1 MSDSGI
7 HCDADAD
14 RAAER
19 RGAMLLRVFQ
29 VLESAGIEWCVLH
42 GYEALPDRVE
52 GDVDMLVQADALP
65 GRILRLLQEHRQQIG
80 AEVVQAFDGGAYFI
94 VLAELE
100 SEGPP
105 CLLQLHISRDFIVE
119 DRILMPGGEIL
130 RSRRMHNGC
139 WIPAADC
146 EFICVLANRIAKQNF
161 AAKHHERLARLYHE
175 NPPACEQR
183 LARWFDRDSAKRIS
197 NDAQQG
203 DWSDVNRSLP
213 QLREQLL
220 RSLRQSKRATQWAGK
235 LSRWIMPRNGF
246 HVVFLGPDGVGKST
260 VIEAFQKDLNGAFL
274 HQMYLTF
281 APSLLPARMAP
292 AKPGGPHSLPPRSW
306 PASLIKAGW
315 WSICYTLGYF
325 ISVRPTL
332 ARGGMVVNH
341 RYLLDAIVD
350 RRRYRYSGPT
360 WLLKWIWAIAPKPDL
375 IILLDAPPE
384 VIAKRKSE
392 LPLERIVELRDGYRS
407 VVGRLTN
414 SHVIDASQPL
424 VKVVHDVESVVIQHL
439 AARYRGSS
447 IGRAQSTSKITP
459 AVPSAPTAQEVP

>member
-1 MSDSGI
+1 MSESEI

-14 RAAER
+14 RAAQR
-19 RGAMLLRVFQ
+19 RGAILLRVFQ

-42 GYEALPDRVE
+42 GYETFPDRVE
-52 GDVDMLVQADALP
+52 SDVDMLVQADALP

-94 VLAELE
+94 VLAEME

-105 CLLQLHISRDFIVE
+105 CLLQLHISRDYVVD
-119 DRILMPGGEIL
+119 DRVLMGGDEIL
-130 RSRRMHNGC
+130 RSRRKHNGF
-139 WIPAADC
+139 WIPAADH
-146 EFICVLANRIAKQNF
+146 EFICVLANRLAKKKL
-161 AAKHHERLARLYHE
+161 ADKHQERLARFYRE
-175 NPPACEQR
+175 NPTACEHR
-183 LARWFDRDSAKRIS
+183 LSRLFEREAAKRVS
-197 NDAQQG
+197 GAAQRG
-203 DWSDVNRSLP
+203 DWSEVNQTLP
-213 QLREQLL
+213 QLCELL
-220 RSLRQSKRATQWAGK
+220 LKSLGRSKRATQWAGK
-235 LSRWIMPRNGF
+235 LSRWIKPRYGF

-260 VIEAFQKDLNGAFL
+260 VIEAFQKDLGGVFL
-274 HQMYLTF
+274 HQTYLTF
-281 APSLLPARMAP
+281 APSLLPTRMTP
-292 AKPGGPHSLPPRSW
+292 PKPGGPHSLPPRSW

-384 VIAKRKSE
+384 VIAARKSE
-392 LPLERIVELRDGYRS
+392 LPLERIVELREGYRS
-407 VVGRLTN
+407 VVGKLSN
-414 SHVIDASQPL
+414 GHVIDASQPL
-424 VKVVHDVESVVIQHL
+424 AKVVHDVESVVIHHL
-439 AARYRGSS
+439 AERNRGDSV
-447 IGRAQSTSKITP
+447 GRAQAPSKIAA
-459 AVPSAPTAQEVP
+459 AVPPVPTAQEAR